1 VRHGLLWLAW
11 VDHAR
16 SWLRSGLSVLALA
29 LAVYAIALFGHQV
42 ELRQADV
49 LAGYEAAG
57 ASSFVVELAHTG
69 DRDLDGLADALRSVD
84 GVASIAAPYNGVG
97 LGIGLDVSFEVFR
110 NENQQEY
117 LGARTSAL
125 GIDQSFDLVRDYYV
139 DFHDLN
145 ANAPKSALGLPL
157 FVREGEARPPHKD
170 EVLVPTE
177 ISDYVGVRPGAKATI
192 EFVYAG
198 VTPPIVQR
206 AEGLRLIGAFDMIG
220 PDQGRFDPFWRFA
233 ARGRE
238 VLTVRRPRAVEGV
251 PTTLPTVVN
260 ANLVSD
266 FLAFIDSELHARN
279 LARPYV
285 PTRSQLVARARSIGE
300 VPTVQA
306 AVKSALEKRNFV
318 ENCND
323 MDQPSFCLRS
333 PERNNFETALR
344 EHTKVARGANFFVI
358 LLLTLIG
365 AGAGGLQVQ
374 TILRRWRDIGV
385 LQAVGFSP
393 RQILYCY
400 ITELSLVLIAGVALA
415 AIFSAVVPEGLTGSL
430 ASLAWAA
437 AIAIVVAG
445 LAAFPVLL
453 WPLMRAPA
461 DVIREST

>member
-1 VRHGLLWLAW
+1 M
-11 VDHAR
+11 
-16 SWLRSGLSVLALA
+16 LALA

-125 GIDQSFDLVRDYYV
+125 VIDQSFDLVRDYYV

-170 EVLVPTE
+170 EVLVPME
-177 ISDYVGVRPGAKATI
+177 ISDYVGVRPGPRATI

-238 VLTVRRPRAVEGV
+238 VLTVRRPRAAEGV

-300 VPTVQA
+300 A
-306 AVKSALEKRNFV
+306 ARRRVLA
-318 ENCND
+318 
-323 MDQPSFCLRS
+323 
-333 PERNNFETALR
+333 
-344 EHTKVARGANFFVI
+344 EHTYERCGADVDA
-358 LLLTLIG
+358 LLL
-365 AGAGGLQVQ
+365 Q
-374 TILRRWRDIGV
+374 RRSEC
-385 LQAVGFSP
+385 Q
-393 RQILYCY
+393 
-400 ITELSLVLIAGVALA
+400 
-415 AIFSAVVPEGLTGSL
+415 
-430 ASLAWAA
+430 
-437 AIAIVVAG
+437 
-445 LAAFPVLL
+445 
-453 WPLMRAPA
+453 
-461 DVIREST
+461 